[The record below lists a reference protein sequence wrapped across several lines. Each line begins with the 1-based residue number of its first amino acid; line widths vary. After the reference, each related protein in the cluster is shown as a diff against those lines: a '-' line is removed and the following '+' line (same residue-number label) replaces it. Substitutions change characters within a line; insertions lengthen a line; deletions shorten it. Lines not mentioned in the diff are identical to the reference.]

1 MLEQKEIKS
10 RAITSDKLQ
19 QKDTIYNEPSTTA
32 KHYYD
37 AKSFFPASWFVEIKA
52 RSLHTT

>member
-19 QKDTIYNEPSTTA
+19 QKDTIYNESSSTA
-32 KHYYD
+32 KHYTMQ
-37 AKSFFPASWFVEIKA
+37 KFFPASWFVEIKA